1 MNIFTLTK
9 KIPLFFILTTVFL
22 FSGCNN
28 FASIKDGNFS
38 LFSTEKVL
46 ITLPEYPADTHPEL
60 AGWLVKTRLNGKT
73 EYLQIE
79 PNEKVIEV
87 NLQKNKASPVL
98 VWPVISEEKTD
109 SRIIFFHPAGCI
121 YPYNTKATWNAG
133 FSSHI
138 LDTLIEQTVE
148 INISDKIDFLSRFNW
163 NKLQA
168 NIEEKEKKAL
178 SKNENFNPWHL
189 NKEIILKAISSGNFS
204 SHQIKEKDKINIQIN
219 LDNQN
224 QNIYSKY
231 VPINVTKINQTDK
244 DVSFEATVTFSK
256 DKYTTN
262 PENQFL
268 QNNYLIEVII
278 VNKKSKPRLAI
289 TELARY
295 TKTDETK

>member
-1 MNIFTLTK
+1 M
-9 KIPLFFILTTVFL
+9 
-22 FSGCNN
+22 
-28 FASIKDGNFS
+28 
-38 LFSTEKVL
+38 
-46 ITLPEYPADTHPEL
+46 PEYPADTHPEL

-121 YPYNTKATWNAG
+121 YPYDTKATWSAG

-138 LDTLIEQTVE
+138 LDTLTDQTSE

-163 NKLQA
+163 KKLQA
-168 NIEEKEKKAL
+168 SIEEKEKKVL
-178 SKNENFNPWHL
+178 SKNGFFNPWHL
-189 NKEIILKAISSGNFS
+189 NKEIILNAISSGNFS
-204 SHQIKEKDKINIQIN
+204 AHQIKEKDKTSIQITLEN
-219 LDNQN
+219 KSD
-224 QNIYSKY
+224 NIYSKY
-231 VPINVTKINQTDK
+231 IPQKITNTIQTDK
-244 DVSFEATVTFSK
+244 GISFEAVVTFSK
-256 DKYTTN
+256 DKYTSN
-262 PENQFL
+262 PENEFMQD
-268 QNNYLIEVII
+268 NYSIGVII
-278 VNKKSKPRLAI
+278 VNKNSRPRLAR